1 MADRRTGLDARSEH
15 AILSGLR
22 SRSPRRAPGGR
33 LPRRGRGVSCACSAL
48 ATAFALVAGPAFGQA
63 PENNKQDELDLQ
75 GGSSVVVGSGARALG
90 MGGAFLA
97 RADDATA
104 ASWNPAGLS
113 YLRRPE
119 VSLVGARN
127 AFDATGRAPDGS
139 LVRSDTFLGYAPDF
153 MAVAVPIALGETT
166 GAVQLSFQ
174 RTFSNFDGARD
185 IESPPNPP
193 FHLEGSDGFDV
204 LAFGTGIQLSRA
216 LRVGV
221 TLNRW
226 VNGFHQTRER
236 LLRRRSIQEVN
247 FDLSGWNLNLGLIWT
262 PVESLNL
269 GLVGKTP
276 FTGKVRLTRSRRDF
290 ESDPNGGPDLVTS
303 NAFSS
308 DAVRLD
314 FPGALGVG
322 ISWRPWSQLTL
333 SADYTRTFWSGG
345 RVRNYFVLAN
355 EGNPLDS
362 PTTFFQEVSYP
373 SLGEDQV
380 DTEQIRVG
388 AEYVV
393 LHGRLKWP
401 LRMGY
406 FNDRQYFRVDGA
418 IPRFNGFT
426 AGTGIGIGPVLLD
439 VAYVRESGRSE
450 SSLGV
455 TSHRV
460 ERFVVSMIY
469 RHEGR

>member
-1 MADRRTGLDARSEH
+1 MADRPRGPEARSEH

-22 SRSPRRAPGGR
+22 SRSPRRASGGG
-33 LPRRGRGVSCACSAL
+33 LPRRGGRVPCACSAVAAAL
-48 ATAFALVAGPAFGQA
+48 FLVAVPAFAQ
-63 PENNKQDELDLQ
+63 ETNRQDELDLQ

-127 AFDATGRAPDGS
+127 AFDSTGRAPDGS
-139 LVRSDTFLGYAPDF
+139 LVRTDTFLGYAPDF
-153 MAVAVPIALGETT
+153 MAVAVPIAIRDTT
-166 GAVQLSFQ
+166 GAIQLSFQ
-174 RTFSNFDGARD
+174 RTFSNFDGSRD
-185 IESPPNPP
+185 IKIPPNPP

-204 LAFGTGIQLSRA
+204 LAFGTGIQLSRT
-216 LRVGV
+216 LRVGG

-226 VNGFHQTRER
+226 MNGFRQTRER
-236 LLRRRSIQEVN
+236 LLRRRSIQDVN
-247 FDLSGWNLNLGLIWT
+247 FDLSGWNLNLGVIWT

-290 ESDPNGGPDLVTS
+290 ESDPNGGPDLVTT

-333 SADYTRTFWSGG
+333 SGDYTRTFWSGA

-362 PTTFFQEVSYP
+362 SDTFFQEVSYP

-388 AEYVV
+388 VEYVV
-393 LHGRLKWP
+393 LHGPLKWP

-406 FNDRQYFRVDGA
+406 FNDRQYFRVDGT

-439 VAYVRESGRSE
+439 FAYVRESGRSE

-455 TSHRV
+455 TNHLV